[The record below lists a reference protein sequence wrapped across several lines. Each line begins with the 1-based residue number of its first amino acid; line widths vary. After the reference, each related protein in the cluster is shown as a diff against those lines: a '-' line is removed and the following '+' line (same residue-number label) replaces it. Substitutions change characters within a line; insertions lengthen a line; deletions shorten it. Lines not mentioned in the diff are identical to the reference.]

1 MLVGSAAGVI
11 AGIAAILLIKAP
23 VRPDVAIALVLCL
36 PSVLGLG
43 LVLFS
48 GRRWVTALGA
58 FVLSAGPGWFTVLVL
73 IEVTHGA

>member
-11 AGIAAILLIKAP
+11 AAMAATLLITAP
-23 VRPDVAIALVLCL
+23 VRPDVAIALVLGV

-58 FVLSAGPGWFTVLVL
+58 FLLSVGPGWFGVLVL
-73 IEVTHGA
+73 IEVAHGA